1 MSDCLVN
8 VLEIVHFIKGII
20 STAEQCSQ
28 KRCLQRFPHPIQA
41 TIAFE
46 HLNLIFQIL
55 DRAVV
60 FQILVKGFY
69 KSPKLKMFGPEF
81 CLHWD
86 SPKTLSGGAT
96 QDLNLGPKRPRF
108 VDKGLTTAYTS
119 TGAASQG
126 PLSMSGGLWRC
137 ELRSHVGPGVH
148 HILLLVYSMW
158 HRDLRS
164 LGRGQHF
171 EFGTFCFKTIAV

>member
-137 ELRSHVGPGVH
+137 ELRSHVAPRFEVPGDNILSLVH
-148 HILLLVYSMW
+148 FVLRQLLY
-158 HRDLRS
+158 DLC
-164 LGRGQHF
+164 LKIVPLL
-171 EFGTFCFKTIAV
+171 KTDIP